1 MWMEKIC
8 HGVLQVSTDNG
19 ERIVTPSLA
28 ERIQLVWMFR
38 NFQILPEEVLTRH
51 ERSLLDLLCSEDR
64 MERPRRQA
72 TAPACIIGTVERHSP
87 VPPKRAPRPAAFGKA
102 QARTA

>member
-1 MWMEKIC
+1 MWMEKIR
-8 HGVLQVSTDNG
+8 HGVLQVSTEAG
-19 ERIVTPSLA
+19 ERYVNPSLL

-51 ERSLLDLLCSEDR
+51 ERALLDELCE
-64 MERPRRQA
+64 ERRLGRQR
-72 TAPACIIGTVERHSP
+72 TKESGPACIIGTVERHTP
-87 VPPKRAPRPAAFGKA
+87 LPAKKAAGAAFGKA

>member
-1 MWMEKIC
+1 MWMEKIR

-19 ERIVTPSLA
+19 ERIVTPSLT

-51 ERSLLDLLCSEDR
+51 ERSLLDMLCGDER
-64 MERPRRQA
+64 LERPRRPA
-72 TAPACIIGTVERHSP
+72 LASACIIGTVERHSP
-87 VPPKRAPRPAAFGKA
+87 LPPKRAPQPSVFGKA